1 MSYMKLFAAPL
12 LALSLFAVMT
22 PNAAVAQDGG
32 PKQIRLAL
40 IDYEALLRKCKACV
54 DATKQIEAKRQE
66 YQKAAEASRKG
77 LDAKQKEL
85 ERQKTVLAP
94 DAFQKRVADLR
105 NEAQTVLKQ
114 ERQWGDQI
122 AQAQQKALANINQK
136 IREAASKVAVEG
148 KFNLIFRRDVVFL
161 SDQDL
166 DITPLVLAEVDKT
179 FPSLKINFTQ

>member
-1 MSYMKLFAAPL
+1 MSYLKFLAAPL
-12 LALSLFAVMT
+12 VALSLGAVT
-22 PNAAVAQDGG
+22 IPNAAIAQDQG
-32 PKQIRLAL
+32 PKQVRLAL

-54 DATKQIEAKRQE
+54 HATQQIEAKRQE
-66 YQKAAEASRKG
+66 FQKAAEASRKG
-77 LDAKQKEL
+77 LDTKQKEL

-105 NEAQTVLKQ
+105 NEAQAVLKQ

-122 AQAQQKALANINQK
+122 AKAQQQALGAINQK
-136 IREAASKVAVEG
+136 IREAASKVAVSG

-161 SDQDL
+161 SDEDL

-179 FPSLKINFTQ
+179 FPSLPINFK